1 MNAGDGTWVV
11 VLQFLGV
18 IAAFLAAI
26 VLWFEIKNLKEEFKG
41 GILFNAL
48 NSYIA
53 IQKDRRKA
61 VSEKDPELANE
72 YYREMFD
79 LHWTEFNLWRKGYI
93 DDNIMKAWLHARRR
107 NYEHDT
113 ISTVDQKGN
122 TVEVSYSA
130 VWDSLVDPQNA
141 YFIEGDPFKEFMNDA
156 HNNNIQ
162 QAIDRKKDKERF

>member
-1 MNAGDGTWVV
+1 MNPSVDVWVV
-11 VLQFLGV
+11 CLQFLAV
-18 IAAFLAAI
+18 IAAFVAAI
-26 VLWFEIKNLKEEFKG
+26 VLWFEIKNLREEFKG
-41 GILFNAL
+41 RILFDAL

-61 VSEKDPELANE
+61 TSKKDPVLANE

-93 DDNIMKAWLHARRR
+93 DDNIMKTWLHARRR

-113 ISTVDQKGN
+113 MSTVDQNEN

-130 VWDSLVDPQNA
+130 VWDSLIDPQNA

-162 QAIDRKKDKERF
+162 RAINRKKDKEKF